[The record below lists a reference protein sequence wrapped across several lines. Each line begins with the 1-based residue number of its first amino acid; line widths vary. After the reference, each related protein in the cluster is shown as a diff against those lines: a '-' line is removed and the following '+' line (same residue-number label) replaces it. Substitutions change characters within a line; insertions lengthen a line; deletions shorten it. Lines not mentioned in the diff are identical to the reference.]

1 MHADITET
9 DAAIPQRSQT
19 EHPFHSF
26 PTPLIIM
33 TSPFHCT
40 GQEPS
45 PARPNWAGPSETLS
59 RKLSDVIK
67 TVNSTMLNLSD
78 LERETVHPQ
87 IEQIVMAFAGN
98 EAEDVE
104 IARALCDC
112 IIGTFDFKSTPLR
125 ATVFPGS
132 PTMTIR
138 EPNIALA
145 VLLARAERA
154 SFIRA
159 PLPSPESLL
168 ERACRAGIA
177 YAGITNI
184 LSALTG
190 TGLAGMI
197 SVCVTDEATPFMAFG
212 STIVELPGPIKEQ
225 IRSLRDRE
233 LQSANPGI
241 IFLPGPRELKGG
253 SMRGHCAEL
262 PSLYQIAP
270 QIRIAHSANRAV
282 YTIAFRPIKLSGLRK
297 STEKVWWLAA
307 LDAFDVSTLQE
318 LVREGKAFKE
328 ACENCVQLM
337 AEMFVGPIVDL
348 GDLYKRAI

>member
-1 MHADITET
+1 
-9 DAAIPQRSQT
+9 
-19 EHPFHSF
+19 
-26 PTPLIIM
+26 
-33 TSPFHCT
+33 
-40 GQEPS
+40 
-45 PARPNWAGPSETLS
+45 
-59 RKLSDVIK
+59 
-67 TVNSTMLNLSD
+67 
-78 LERETVHPQ
+78 
-87 IEQIVMAFAGN
+87 MAFAGN

-132 PTMTIR
+132 PMMTIR
-138 EPNIALA
+138 EPNIAL
-145 VLLARAERA
+145 EPSGA

-233 LQSANPGI
+233 LH
-241 IFLPGPRELKGG
+241 
-253 SMRGHCAEL
+253 MRGHCAEL

-348 GDLYKRAI
+348 GDLYKRGV